1 MTEELESLRRVV
13 LKLEEGGFV
22 YMLTGSMAMS
32 FYIVPRMTRDSDIV
46 IILSGKDIKKFV
58 KLLSDDFLIDEYMIR
73 ESLEKKMMFNIFDK
87 KNLFKIDFII
97 KLNGEYEDLKFV
109 RRNRL
114 KINGFEIY
122 VISLED
128 LIISKLMWA
137 RESYSEVQ
145 LNDIRSLM
153 KNVINKDYVFK
164 KVSELN
170 LNDIYNKIL
179 ESDE

>member
-1 MTEELESLRRVV
+1 
-13 LKLEEGGFV
+13 
-22 YMLTGSMAMS
+22 MAMS

-179 ESDE
+179 ESDERY